1 MRISFS
7 LALLCALFVSACT
20 DAPSAPMPTYFA
32 EETPSN
38 LSEWGQV
45 TIEDRALALGADVAP
60 YDLNTALF
68 TDYAH
73 KLRTIWMPEG
83 VAATYKEETVFDFP
97 VGAVITKTFYYP
109 QAASGLA
116 DEVALTEISG
126 ELFDGAHL
134 PLKRVKLI
142 ETRVLVNRAEGWEAL
157 SYRWNK
163 EQTDATLLK
172 TGDILPLTLVSADGA
187 KEPFNYIVPNVNQCA
202 SCHAT
207 DSNTREIWPIGPKA
221 RHLNRDFDYPHGANN
236 QLAHLQTVGYLTG
249 VPGVDTAPKN
259 AAWDDASAGIEALAR
274 SYLDIN
280 CSHCHSPVGPA
291 DTSGLFLEPHTIG
304 PNLGLCKL
312 PIAAGAGTGNR
323 FWGIKPG
330 DPEGSILWYRL
341 NNTKPDVMMPEIG
354 RSTIH
359 DEGVALIAAWISQ
372 MDGEC
377 E

>member
-7 LALLCALFVSACT
+7 LASLCALFVSSCG
-20 DAPSAPMPTYFA
+20 DAPSAPTPTFFA

-45 TIEDRALALGADVAP
+45 TVQDGALALGAEVAP

-83 VAATYKEETVFDFP
+83 VSARYTEETVFDFP

-109 QAASGLA
+109 EAASGLA
-116 DEVALTEISG
+116 DEVALTETSG
-126 ELFDGAHL
+126 ELFDGARL
-134 PLKRVKLI
+134 PLRGAKLI
-142 ETRVLVNRAEGWEAL
+142 ETRVLVNRADGWEAL
-157 SYRWNK
+157 SYRWN
-163 EQTDATLLK
+163 EAQTDATLLK
-172 TGDILPLTLVSADGA
+172 TGDILPLTLVSAEGA

-207 DSNTREIWPIGPKA
+207 NSNTREIWPIGPKA
-221 RHLNRDFDYPHGANN
+221 RHLNRAFDYPHGADN

-249 VPGVDTAPKN
+249 APSIEAAAQN
-259 AAWDDASAGIEALAR
+259 AAWGDANAGTEALAR

-291 DTSGLFLEPHTIG
+291 DTSGLFLEPHTVG

-312 PIAAGAGTGNR
+312 PIAAGGGTGNR
-323 FWGIKPG
+323 SWGIKPG
-330 DPEGSILWYRL
+330 DPEGSILWYRM
-341 NNTKPDVMMPEIG
+341 NNAKPDEMMPEIG

-359 DEGVALIAAWISQ
+359 DEGVALIAAWISE
-372 MDGEC
+372 MKGSC